1 MSFGK
6 LIYIVVFARLRQLSG
21 QIRKDVEDFLSENI
35 GGNTAP
41 SEAATGKGHPAAPTG
56 QAQAQKYRQ
65 QIQLSLVIQKIS
77 WFKSK

>member
-35 GGNTAP
+35 GGIIPLLQKPPQERVTPQPPLDRLRLKNTGNKF
-41 SEAATGKGHPAAPTG
+41 SFH
-56 QAQAQKYRQ
+56 
-65 QIQLSLVIQKIS
+65 
-77 WFKSK
+77 W

>member
-35 GGNTAP
+35 GGIRQFHRLIP
-41 SEAATGKGHPAAPTG
+41 LL
-56 QAQAQKYRQ
+56 QKPP
-65 QIQLSLVIQKIS
+65 
-77 WFKSK
+77 

>member
-35 GGNTAP
+35 GGDTAVPPPDTAP
-41 SEAATGKGHPAAPTG
+41 SEAATGKGRPEAPTD
-56 QAQAQKYRQ
+56 
-65 QIQLSLVIQKIS
+65 LVLE
-77 WFKSK
+77 